1 MCEFGVRMPRFIC
14 QQPAQN
20 LKNCHHRPSG
30 AMIGTVGTEV
40 VKETFAQAL
49 DTFCVGYL
57 R

>member
-1 MCEFGVRMPRFIC
+1 MFDFALENSRFIY
-14 QQPAQN
+14 QQPVQN

-40 VKETFAQAL
+40 VKETFAQAF
-49 DTFCVGYL
+49 DTLCVGYL